1 MPEQL
6 KQLLEPNSSFMIDS
20 KTVGQDS
27 PTYFI
32 ADIGANHDGD
42 LGRAKELIFMCAE
55 MGADAAKFQHFQA
68 ESIVS
73 DQGFRSLD
81 PAMMS
86 HQAGWKKSVF
96 EVYQDASINL
106 DWTHSL
112 KETCDAAGVT
122 FMTSPYAPE
131 LVDHIDEFVPAYKI
145 GSGDITWIDHIRYIA
160 GKGKPVILACG
171 ASTLDET
178 VRAVDAVLQ
187 SNTNVAILQCN
198 TNYTGSLE
206 NFDYIQLRVLNTLA
220 NMYPKAVLGLSDHTP
235 GHSTALGAVA
245 LGGRIIEKHFTDD
258 NNRNG
263 PDHRFAM
270 NPTSWREMVNATRE
284 LERALG
290 QGIKKVEDN
299 ETETVTIQR
308 RSLRCAKD
316 LALGH
321 TISETDIVVLRPCP
335 EGALEPREMK
345 KLIGRTLRKP
355 MDKGSHFSWD
365 CVD

>member
-1 MPEQL
+1 MPEQV
-6 KQLLEPNSSFMIDS
+6 KRLLEPNSSFMIDS
-20 KTVGQDS
+20 KTVGRDN

-68 ESIVS
+68 ESILS

-86 HQAGWKKSVF
+86 HQAGWRKSVF
-96 EVYQDASINL
+96 EVYQNASINL
-106 DWTHSL
+106 DWTLSL
-112 KETCDAAGVT
+112 KEACDDAGVT
-122 FMTSPYAPE
+122 FMTSPYSPE

-145 GSGDITWIDHIRYIA
+145 GSGDITWLDHIRYIA
-160 GKGKPVILACG
+160 EKGKPVILACG
-171 ASTLDET
+171 ASTLDEI
-178 VRAVDAVLQ
+178 VRAVAAVLQ
-187 SNTNVAILQCN
+187 TNANVAILQCN
-198 TNYTGSLE
+198 TNYTASLE
-206 NFDYIQLRVLNTLA
+206 NFDYIQLRVLNTLEK
-220 NMYPKAVLGLSDHTP
+220 MYPSAVLGLSDHTP
-235 GHSTALGAVA
+235 GLSTALGAVA

-258 NNRNG
+258 NNRDG

-270 NPTSWREMVNATRE
+270 NPISWREMVNATRE

-290 QGIKKVEDN
+290 RGIKQIEDN
-299 ETETVTIQR
+299 EKETVTIQR
-308 RSLRCAKD
+308 RSLRSAKD

-321 TISETDIVVLRPCP
+321 TISAADIVVLRPCP

-345 KLIGRTLRKP
+345 KLIGRKLRKP
-355 MDKGSHFSWD
+355 MEKGSQFGWD
-365 CVD
+365 SVE